1 MNRFRS
7 PGRIPALFPL
17 WCLRFAAW
25 ELRRPAACCLL
36 SSGPASLLLWRRCP
50 GRHRECAPGDRGVWP
65 GQEAADR
72 RLQTGGCRQ
81 EAADRRLQT
90 GGCRQEAADRREAAL
105 CVWRGR
111 GHRLCLEGSC
121 VESKVS
127 TDTSSLNQKNIN
139 CPPGRAGLPVLSAS
153 GTLQLPGALVWWPG
167 GVSVTAAPGPSS
179 SSVSWGAFHMC
190 WAQSSHT
197 RPWDTPAWSQHRAL
211 SPVSPAAAG
220 TCWCGNREANVFAD
234 RRAAGAASA
243 RKPRRGRRG
252 RDAVTHRDGRG
263 WTDAETECSQE
274 APGGAPFAGLIN
286 QGLTCYLNALLQC
299 LFLTPEFRDRIQEK
313 PWTSEPEQALGQ
325 IFRGLQR
332 RCGPV
337 PTSAL
342 TTCLGLHSS
351 VQQDAAEVFL
361 LLLQHLGRDELQ
373 EVFQSE
379 VEKIIQCLVC
389 GHEEHIPSGGR
400 MLILPLASH
409 TQLCGLEGAGQKP
422 GKPANP
428 SSGVSQDTEVL
439 SFSLIQNF
447 EDEDNRFFCEP
458 CNAKTPASE
467 ETRFLR
473 LPKVLILQV
482 RELTFENGRFHKIQK
497 SINIAQVLKLHT
509 SPRGLT
515 LPKCKASHSGTL
527 TPNLEQRVYHLY
539 AMCCHSGDCSGG
551 HYTALAQPP
560 GRAEWFRFNDQQVHC
575 VGPEFPL
582 HHTFRSETPYL
593 LLYRCQDTEDRQEP
607 EAPGPDNGDMRTMT
621 DVAVPKEKVPC
632 PGVEGET
639 LKTDSATVCWGGH
652 SQSLSLLQDDEPIC
666 HRQGPAKKYRRD
678 MEPGLGDRGRASEH
692 VDEEGPKAPP
702 PGEQGEARGLPC
714 GPQCSPKE
722 ELPAMGM
729 RSSAA
734 EDQALSHPVQGPAQ
748 PGKTRLR
755 SKVGGAEAAR
765 EGVRLLGDREAEVM
779 ATRERGVEA
788 AKEGGQLLREGGLE
802 AVASREGGG
811 EAVAAREGGW
821 LFRDRGVEA
830 GTDRERKGEAV
841 ATKGGGETMAAR
853 EGEVEAMAAREGGAE
868 AMATREGGAEAV
880 ATKGGRETMAA
891 REVGAEAMAT
901 RERGGEAVATKEGRG
916 EAVAA
921 REGGAEAMA
930 AREGGAEAVVTRGGG
945 GETMATREGGAKAVA
960 AREGGAEAVAAREG
974 GVETM
979 AAREGGA
986 EAVATRERGGEA
998 MATREGR
1005 GEAVAAREG
1014 GAEGMATRE
1023 GAAETMS
1030 AREGGVEAMA
1040 AREGGRETMAA
1051 REGGAEAVATRERGG
1066 EAMATREGRGEA
1078 VAARE
1083 GGAEAMAT
1091 RERGGEAV
1099 ATREGRGE
1107 AMAAREGG
1115 AEAVAAR
1122 EGGAEAVATRKRG
1135 GEVMA
1140 TKEGREEAVAAREGG
1155 AEDMAT
1161 REGAAETMSAREGG
1175 AEAVAARERGAEAM
1189 ATREGGGETM
1199 AAREGGA
1206 KAMAARERGGESVAT
1221 REGRGEAVAAREG
1234 GAEAMATKEGEGEA
1248 MAAREGGV
1256 ETTAARE
1263 GGAEAMA
1270 TKERGGEAVATREW
1284 GWLLRDRGVE
1294 AMTAR
1299 ENEGDAMASR
1309 EGGVEAV
1316 ATREGG
1322 AEAMTA
1328 REEEWRP
1335 WPPEKEERR
1344 PWPPEK
1350 EERRPWPPEKEEGRL
1365 WPPEKE
1371 EWRPWPPEKAAPQ
1384 RWRRGGAR
1392 LQASCFG
1399 EAAAT
1404 YVSSPS
1410 LTSLP
1415 GPHHW
1420 LTPSP
1425 SHFPRMEPTFSKQL
1439 QTDSGH
1445 EDRKISADQENS
1457 QDEGWTM
1464 RRDRSASEGSELQGT
1479 GWP

>member
-1 MNRFRS
+1 MEPHAHPSLAPTPVAQRRQPGRDFVLPHREHACRWVRASGLRAMNRFRS
-7 PGRIPALFPL
+7 P
-17 WCLRFAAW
+17 
-25 ELRRPAACCLL
+25 
-36 SSGPASLLLWRRCP
+36 
-50 GRHRECAPGDRGVWP
+50 
-65 GQEAADR
+65 
-72 RLQTGGCRQ
+72 
-81 EAADRRLQT
+81 
-90 GGCRQEAADRREAAL
+90 
-105 CVWRGR
+105 
-111 GHRLCLEGSC
+111 
-121 VESKVS
+121 
-127 TDTSSLNQKNIN
+127 
-139 CPPGRAGLPVLSAS
+139 
-153 GTLQLPGALVWWPG
+153 
-167 GVSVTAAPGPSS
+167 
-179 SSVSWGAFHMC
+179 
-190 WAQSSHT
+190 
-197 RPWDTPAWSQHRAL
+197 
-211 SPVSPAAAG
+211 G

-234 RRAAGAASA
+234 RHAAGAASG

-313 PWTSEPEQALGQ
+313 PWTSEPEQALGE
-325 IFRGLQR
+325 IFRRLQR

-351 VQQDAAEVFL
+351 VQQDVAEVFL

-439 SFSLIQNF
+439 SFSLIQKF
-447 EDEDNRFFCEP
+447 DDEDNQFFCEP

-497 SINIAQVLKLHT
+497 PINIAQVLKLHT
-509 SPRGLT
+509 SPRELT

-527 TPNLEQRVYHLY
+527 TPNPEQRVYHLY

-652 SQSLSLLQDDEPIC
+652 SQSLSPLRDDKPIC
-666 HRQGPAKKYRRD
+666 HRQSPAKKYRRD

-714 GPQCSPKE
+714 GPQCSPEE
-722 ELPAMGM
+722 ELPAVGM

-748 PGKTRLR
+748 PGKT
-755 SKVGGAEAAR
+755 
-765 EGVRLLGDREAEVM
+765 
-779 ATRERGVEA
+779 
-788 AKEGGQLLREGGLE
+788 
-802 AVASREGGG
+802 
-811 EAVAAREGGW
+811 
-821 LFRDRGVEA
+821 
-830 GTDRERKGEAV
+830 
-841 ATKGGGETMAAR
+841 
-853 EGEVEAMAAREGGAE
+853 
-868 AMATREGGAEAV
+868 
-880 ATKGGRETMAA
+880 
-891 REVGAEAMAT
+891 
-901 RERGGEAVATKEGRG
+901 
-916 EAVAA
+916 
-921 REGGAEAMA
+921 
-930 AREGGAEAVVTRGGG
+930 
-945 GETMATREGGAKAVA
+945 
-960 AREGGAEAVAAREG
+960 
-974 GVETM
+974 
-979 AAREGGA
+979 
-986 EAVATRERGGEA
+986 
-998 MATREGR
+998 
-1005 GEAVAAREG
+1005 
-1014 GAEGMATRE
+1014 
-1023 GAAETMS
+1023 
-1030 AREGGVEAMA
+1030 
-1040 AREGGRETMAA
+1040 
-1051 REGGAEAVATRERGG
+1051 
-1066 EAMATREGRGEA
+1066 
-1078 VAARE
+1078 
-1083 GGAEAMAT
+1083 
-1091 RERGGEAV
+1091 
-1099 ATREGRGE
+1099 
-1107 AMAAREGG
+1107 
-1115 AEAVAAR
+1115 
-1122 EGGAEAVATRKRG
+1122 
-1135 GEVMA
+1135 
-1140 TKEGREEAVAAREGG
+1140 
-1155 AEDMAT
+1155 
-1161 REGAAETMSAREGG
+1161 
-1175 AEAVAARERGAEAM
+1175 
-1189 ATREGGGETM
+1189 
-1199 AAREGGA
+1199 
-1206 KAMAARERGGESVAT
+1206 
-1221 REGRGEAVAAREG
+1221 
-1234 GAEAMATKEGEGEA
+1234 
-1248 MAAREGGV
+1248 
-1256 ETTAARE
+1256 
-1263 GGAEAMA
+1263 
-1270 TKERGGEAVATREW
+1270 
-1284 GWLLRDRGVE
+1284 
-1294 AMTAR
+1294 
-1299 ENEGDAMASR
+1299 
-1309 EGGVEAV
+1309 
-1316 ATREGG
+1316 
-1322 AEAMTA
+1322 
-1328 REEEWRP
+1328 P
-1335 WPPEKEERR
+1335 
-1344 PWPPEK
+1344 
-1350 EERRPWPPEKEEGRL
+1350 
-1365 WPPEKE
+1365 
-1371 EWRPWPPEKAAPQ
+1371 
-1384 RWRRGGAR
+1384 
-1392 LQASCFG
+1392 SCFG

-1425 SHFPRMEPTFSKQL
+1425 SHFPRSVSSTHYPASLDVAFGDPCSPQGGRPPIVKLSRASPRPDSHPGSSSPAELEAEQGVLGGEAGQSRVGSPGLSSHALSTAHMRMEPTFSKQL

-1457 QDEGWTM
+1457 EDEGWTM